1 MGNCCSAAGR
11 ATEISVASPR
21 VVLGYWVTSQG
32 QGCLRDV
39 ALPAVG
45 AKDCELTA
53 IFTGVSKGTERL
65 VGMGRVPAE
74 CAEPMA
80 CRGMQGN
87 MQLPVLYG
95 YSFVGRLTAGEH
107 AGRIAF
113 TMHPHQERAVVAR
126 EHLVLLPS
134 GMPPSRATLFPNLET
149 AWNAMWDAEL
159 VAGERVAVVGGG
171 AVGLLLT
178 FVLQSVLG
186 MRVVLVESDPLR
198 RSRAAR
204 LPWAVEVI
212 DPADL
217 PRGTFDAV
225 FHATGRG
232 EGLQLAIDALGFEG
246 RVLDLSWYGTTK
258 VSVRLGGRFHYQRQR
273 IIASQVATVARV
285 HRAGG
290 YAARTAAVLELLG
303 DSRLDSL
310 FDAPIPFATL
320 PEFFARLYH
329 GDVESPCPLVSYPNS

>member
-107 AGRIAF
+107 AGRSAF

-159 VAGERVAVVGGG
+159 IAGERVAVVGGEQLACYSPSCCKACWACAWSLLRVTLCAVAARPACRGQWRSLTQPICRAEHLMRCFTQLGTAKGCSWQSMRWALRG
-171 AVGLLLT
+171 ACWI
-178 FVLQSVLG
+178 FRG
-186 MRVVLVESDPLR
+186 MAPQKFRCASAADFTTSASGSSRR
-198 RSRAAR
+198 RSPRWRACIVPAVMPRAQQPCSSCSATAGWIACSTRRFR
-204 LPWAVEVI
+204 LPCCLSFCA
-212 DPADL
+212 AL
-217 PRGTFDAV
+217 P
-225 FHATGRG
+225 
-232 EGLQLAIDALGFEG
+232 
-246 RVLDLSWYGTTK
+246 W
-258 VSVRLGGRFHYQRQR
+258 
-273 IIASQVATVARV
+273 
-285 HRAGG
+285 
-290 YAARTAAVLELLG
+290 
-303 DSRLDSL
+303 
-310 FDAPIPFATL
+310 
-320 PEFFARLYH
+320 
-329 GDVESPCPLVSYPNS
+329 